1 MKKIYYLLAAT
12 VMMMTL
18 GACSLKEDPIFDQS
32 ASQRADENIETV
44 RKVLKTAANGW
55 LMEFYGNLSMGGY
68 NVMVK
73 FEGDT
78 ATIASEKWGTNH
90 PAGLDA
96 NGDIITAA
104 SHYKLEQSMGTVLSF
119 DDYNPIFHYYSM
131 PNNPDYTYDTAAGLA
146 GDFEFRVMHASADS
160 IVLRGKKSNNKIMMT
175 PIPAEKKWEDVV
187 NEATETEN
195 YMASRSYTLV
205 GETVTKEITATS
217 NGGYRSLVFEFRD
230 KYDQKQTVVA
240 PYIVKADGFH
250 FYSSVD
256 VDGFILDGLDK
267 GETDDYFVFHNNPG
281 LRLDSYMPTLA
292 ENLATGTWYMRYGSV
307 GEYAGQTITVR
318 VDGTDVSVE
327 VPQRAVLPDME
338 LDYYSETLGFIPK
351 DDTGR
356 LLILTEGSADY
367 VSAAPRLI
375 DGKFINS
382 GMTMNYAVRVIPG
395 ETLLLK
401 IAAGED
407 EFASLPLTVN
417 VPAAPEVPE
426 VMTEISVTADGAQ
439 ISGFDY
445 EIMALSGG
453 GADIAELAKMYA
465 FSGTDVFEALAAARY
480 GTDDA
485 QRLSALLSG
494 EFGSS
499 ASDSEGLYA
508 VRYAATETAF
518 ASKVMILTIIGDVL
532 MGDVNNDGMVDGVDA
547 SLILVHNANAT
558 NGEPSPIEEKF
569 LSRADYNGDGLIDPI
584 DASLILIYNADNS

>member
-307 GEYAGQTITVR
+307 GEYAQPYWDVLLENLKTYGKNKDEVKIYTAYIDGSIEKPVCTLTTSSDAPIWGFGTELLNDGNRIKFNQVSTVNNKAGKAYR
-318 VDGTDVSVE
+318 KIGWDKVLGTLYGHTFDLECDYPRRPMWIKMTDINDPTNVMTVYATPSYF
-327 VPQRAVLPDME
+327 ME
-338 LDYYSETLGFIPK
+338 DPDYY
-351 DDTGR
+351 
-356 LLILTEGSADY
+356 
-367 VSAAPRLI
+367 
-375 DGKFINS
+375 
-382 GMTMNYAVRVIPG
+382 
-395 ETLLLK
+395 
-401 IAAGED
+401 
-407 EFASLPLTVN
+407 
-417 VPAAPEVPE
+417 
-426 VMTEISVTADGAQ
+426 
-439 ISGFDY
+439 
-445 EIMALSGG
+445 
-453 GADIAELAKMYA
+453 
-465 FSGTDVFEALAAARY
+465 
-480 GTDDA
+480 
-485 QRLSALLSG
+485 
-494 EFGSS
+494 
-499 ASDSEGLYA
+499 
-508 VRYAATETAF
+508 
-518 ASKVMILTIIGDVL
+518 
-532 MGDVNNDGMVDGVDA
+532 NDR
-547 SLILVHNANAT
+547 
-558 NGEPSPIEEKF
+558 K
-569 LSRADYNGDGLIDPI
+569 
-584 DASLILIYNADNS
+584 